1 MCVLFLVADART
13 KRDNNP
19 VRPKNR
25 DKEEALPRFI
35 LDSRDREFP
44 NPGTRFG
51 GASVLTDAPSP
62 TNGIVIVGGRPSL
75 GFSLKNEYRQI

>member
-62 TNGIVIVGGRPSL
+62 TKRHCDRWRKA
-75 GFSLKNEYRQI
+75 FSWLLLEE